1 MKKSKRNRYSEAFK
15 REAVLR
21 VMEENSSS
29 HSVSRELGVSQ
40 PTLSRWIRK
49 FKEEGSVS
57 QDKDELKK
65 MKAKVKRL
73 QDENDILK
81 KATIFLAKHVG

>member
-1 MKKSKRNRYSEAFK
+1 MRKSKRGRYSEAFK

-21 VMEENSSS
+21 VMEQSSS
-29 HSVSRELGVSQ
+29 AHSVSRELGISQ
-40 PTLSRWIRK
+40 PTLSRWVRR
-49 FKEEGSVS
+49 FKEEGSLC
-57 QDKDELKK
+57 QDKDELKQI
-65 MKAKVKRL
+65 KAKVKRL